1 MPSVAA
7 ALWVQSEQERVAKL
21 GGAESPLVL
30 AERAW
35 DAGRQQGRGE
45 GRAQAGSN
53 IDELLD
59 AARRHERFAAV
70 PTLATVVA
78 ALRGA
83 LAGGD
88 TELRAAVEG
97 ALSDLQNPTRPE
109 RRTTDA
115 PGLSQST

>member
-21 GGAESPLVL
+21 GGVEAPAEI
-30 AERAW
+30 AERAY
-35 DAGRQQGRGE
+35 DAGHRFGVTV
-45 GRAQAGSN
+45 GRAQAGGN
-53 IDELLD
+53 IDELLE

-115 PGLSQST
+115 PGIS

>member
-45 GRAQAGSN
+45 GRAQAGAAVLARDLRTLAAELIAASRDA
-53 IDELLD
+53 DELTL
-59 AARRHERFAAV
+59 RSLCER
-70 PTLATVVA
+70 VA
-78 ALRGA
+78 
-83 LAGGD
+83 D
-88 TELRAAVEG
+88 ELT
-97 ALSDLQNPTRPE
+97 NPIRPE
-109 RRTTDA
+109 PACQPA
-115 PGLSQST
+115 PGLSHNT

>member
-45 GRAQAGSN
+45 GRAQAGVPALPA
-53 IDELLD
+53 DL
-59 AARRHERFAAV
+59 AA
-70 PTLATVVA
+70 VVA

-97 ALSDLQNPTRPE
+97 ALADLQNPTRPE

-115 PGLSQST
+115 PGDSSEP